1 MDYKFFAYFY
11 SSNPFPPVRL
21 KHQVSTLFTRELSS
35 RDSWTQTPNSNFL
48 MLGSDFL
55 GSVRPLKFKQ
65 YYLQHCE
72 KTPPTNRCTS
82 QGTASATSWDPH
94 SSTPTAFLQ
103 AASLKIISFK
113 AMFSARHLPFP
124 RLPGKFQ
131 PCCPSIP
138 YIRLFSGGTMWTHQ
152 NKQAEG
158 KVSMLAAVLPQH
170 TGTFHLVLGLLS
182 QDALHQQ
189 PAAPVNTET
198 SSQTQNWE
206 AYLNIGKK
214 LL

>member
-1 MDYKFFAYFY
+1 MQRYWIYKFFAYFY
-11 SSNPFPPVRL
+11 SSNPFPPVHL

-138 YIRLFSGGTMWTHQ
+138 YIRLVLVAQCEPIKT
-152 NKQAEG
+152 NKLKERCPCLLLFFH
-158 KVSMLAAVLPQH
+158 STLA
-170 TGTFHLVLGLLS
+170 LS
-182 QDALHQQ
+182 IW
-189 PAAPVNTET
+189 
-198 SSQTQNWE
+198 S
-206 AYLNIGKK
+206 
-214 LL
+214 